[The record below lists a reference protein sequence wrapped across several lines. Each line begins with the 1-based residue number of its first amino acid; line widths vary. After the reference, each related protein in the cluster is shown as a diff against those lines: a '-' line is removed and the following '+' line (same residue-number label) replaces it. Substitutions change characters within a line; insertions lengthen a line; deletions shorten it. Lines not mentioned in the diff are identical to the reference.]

1 VKYNIHGVFS
11 DNSVLFY
18 LLLAG

>member
-1 VKYNIHGVFS
+1 VKYNIHRVFS